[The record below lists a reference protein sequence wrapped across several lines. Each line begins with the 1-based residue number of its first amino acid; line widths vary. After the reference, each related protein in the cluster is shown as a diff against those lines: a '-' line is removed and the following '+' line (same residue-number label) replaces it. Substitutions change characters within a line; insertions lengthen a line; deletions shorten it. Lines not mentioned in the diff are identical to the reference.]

1 MSSSELLTDVKKPSP
16 KDNQPEVRNRKKS
29 HESNKSVKSKNSSSE
44 KEKQS
49 QIPFIPERE
58 LQTDFS
64 LSFKEIYNIHMEE
77 IESKTNLK
85 RKHIYYFLA
94 ISLFFFLIGYFELV
108 FSYIITGY
116 YPLKFT
122 IQDYKA
128 NKENFGKKWGTYWFV
143 FVSFIFLDLHK
154 NAPEIIGNNPKEIYN
169 YHKLPLGVRNFI
181 VIPNK
186 EIMLVCC
193 SEMNIISR
201 ADLMLS
207 NLSFPWDKKKDGQI
221 PLGAAF
227 IYQCKPDEKEIY
239 IIHKIW
245 AQSFEYQ
252 TGAIFWEDRNE
263 IYCIGNDDGKIYS
276 YKAQPKTHYM
286 VMNKISELNFH
297 KNRVMGL
304 ALDPRTMNLFSCS
317 TDKTFYITD
326 LNGGNYAKSLVKNNE
341 SGYTNLE
348 FIQEN
353 N

>member
-16 KDNQPEVRNRKKS
+16 KENQPEVRNRKKS

-154 NAPEIIGNNPKEIYN
+154 KDVLKII
-169 YHKLPLGVRNFI
+169 PLYFI
-181 VIPNK
+181 VKTIFLLILYLPGFTAAVNLYDGLFKGIIQTLSVYFQNK
-186 EIMLVCC
+186 DENDTLL
-193 SEMNIISR
+193 NT
-201 ADLMLS
+201 L
-207 NLSFPWDKKKDGQI
+207 KKSVK
-221 PLGAAF
+221 L
-227 IYQCKPDEKEIY
+227 K
-239 IIHKIW
+239 
-245 AQSFEYQ
+245 
-252 TGAIFWEDRNE
+252 NE
-263 IYCIGNDDGKIYS
+263 
-276 YKAQPKTHYM
+276 
-286 VMNKISELNFH
+286 
-297 KNRVMGL
+297 
-304 ALDPRTMNLFSCS
+304 
-317 TDKTFYITD
+317 
-326 LNGGNYAKSLVKNNE
+326 
-341 SGYTNLE
+341 
-348 FIQEN
+348 
-353 N
+353 